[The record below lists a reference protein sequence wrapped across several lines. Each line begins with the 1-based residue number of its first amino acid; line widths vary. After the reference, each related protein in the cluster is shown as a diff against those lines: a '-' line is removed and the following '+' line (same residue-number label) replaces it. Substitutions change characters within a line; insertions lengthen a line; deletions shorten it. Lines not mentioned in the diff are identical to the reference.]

1 MPCTMQ
7 LTRQLTRVARRASRT
22 SVTVILALIS
32 PLMEKHPLKSAP
44 MTGQWTHSRPGRTA
58 PRTAARRGATSART
72 CTRTTP
78 GRCAS
83 IRGRRLPFVFSM
95 SRLIVLAFAAAMLHQ
110 AWLAGIAGWPEATL
124 SIAIVLALPILGAL
138 ERARPADTIALA
150 KALLGRFG
158 TGATRH
164 AGSLFGHEPSKFD
177 DHRDDS
183 REAA

>member
-1 MPCTMQ
+1 MQ
-7 LTRQLTRVARRASRT
+7 LTKQLTRVAKRLSRWAST
-22 SVTVILALIS
+22 ILLALIS

-44 MTGQWTHSRPGRTA
+44 
-58 PRTAARRGATSART
+58 
-72 CTRTTP
+72 
-78 GRCAS
+78 

-95 SRLIVLAFAAAMLHQ
+95 SRLIVLAFAAATLHQ

-150 KALLGRFG
+150 KAILGRFG